1 VIWNVVFN
9 VKAQYLDMDP
19 MNVYFWLLLG
29 LLFKLPTLDREE
41 G

>member
-1 VIWNVVFN
+1 